1 MRYLYVSGKILIYQ
15 VVLILVGGGVVF
27 GEPAHISGAAL
38 GHNKSTIAHISG
50 VIHLETNSPSVKTH
64 VSGSDATVPIHKPV
78 AIKTRVSKKARSIG
92 VTLGTPNKSSSLK
105 NTSKITKKTKDPKH
119 ASLQNQINHRKACG
133 KVCENIW
140 RVDVLKQCSALS
152 DLLRNSCKKDLFKE
166 RLSCVRKNC
175 REVTQ

>member
-1 MRYLYVSGKILIYQ
+1 M
-15 VVLILVGGGVVF
+15 GGGVVF
-27 GEPAHISGAAL
+27 GGPAHISGAAL

-50 VIHLETNSPSVKTH
+50 VVLETNPPSVKTH

-78 AIKTRVSKKARSIG
+78 AIKTRVSKKAWSIG
-92 VTLGTPNKSSSLK
+92 ITLGTPNKSSSLK

-119 ASLQNQINHRKACG
+119 ASLQDQINHRKACW

-140 RVDVLKQCSALS
+140 KVGVLKRCSALS
-152 DLLRNSCKKDLFKE
+152 DLLHNSCKKDLFKE